1 MYIASKQA
9 MQDWS
14 ERFAHT
20 LRSGDVVSLEGTLG
34 AGKTRVVQW
43 IARALG
49 ADRPASSPT
58 FSLVNHYRTPNQDL
72 YHLDLYRLENPNELE
87 DIDYETYFYP
97 EEAIT
102 FLEWAEKAQDYL
114 PHGMVHVQIDVK
126 EGEAREVSVWRD

>member
-9 MQDWS
+9 MQEWS

-20 LRSGDVVSLEGTLG
+20 LCSGDVVSLEGTLG
-34 AGKTRVVQW
+34 SGKTQVVQW
-43 IARALG
+43 IAQALG

-58 FSLVNHYRTPNQDL
+58 FSLVNHYRTLNRDL
-72 YHLDLYRLENPNELE
+72 YHLDLYRLESPSELE

-102 FLEWAEKAQDYL
+102 FLEWAEKAKDYL
-114 PHGMVHVQIDVK
+114 PHGMVHVQIVVK

>member
-9 MQDWS
+9 MQEWS

-20 LRSGDVVSLEGTLG
+20 LCSGDVVSLEGTLG
-34 AGKTRVVQW
+34 AGKTQVVQW
-43 IARALG
+43 IAQALG
-49 ADRPASSPT
+49 ANRPASSPT
-58 FSLVNHYRTPNQDL
+58 FSLVNHYRTPNRDL
-72 YHLDLYRLENPNELE
+72 YHLDLYRLESPNELE

-102 FLEWAEKAQDYL
+102 FLEWAEKAKDYL
-114 PHGMVHVQIDVK
+114 PHGMVHVQIVVK

>member
-9 MQDWS
+9 MQEWS

-34 AGKTRVVQW
+34 AGKTQVVQW
-43 IARALG
+43 IAQALG

-58 FSLVNHYRTPNQDL
+58 FSLVNHYRTPNRDI
-72 YHLDLYRLENPNELE
+72 YHLDLYRLESPNELE
-87 DIDYETYFYP
+87 DIDYETSFYP

-102 FLEWAEKAQDYL
+102 FLEWAEKAKDYL
-114 PHGMVHVQIDVK
+114 PHGMVHVQIVVK

>member
-9 MQDWS
+9 MQEWS

-20 LRSGDVVSLEGTLG
+20 LCSGDVVSLEGTLG
-34 AGKTRVVQW
+34 AGKTQVVQW
-43 IARALG
+43 IAQALG

-58 FSLVNHYRTPNQDL
+58 FSLVNHYRTPNRDL
-72 YHLDLYRLENPNELE
+72 YHLDLYRLESPNELE

-102 FLEWAEKAQDYL
+102 FLEWAEKAKDYL
-114 PHGMVHVQIDVK
+114 PHDMVHVQIVVK

>member
-9 MQDWS
+9 MQEWS

-34 AGKTRVVQW
+34 AGKTQVVQW
-43 IARALG
+43 IAHALG

-58 FSLVNHYRTPNQDL
+58 FSLVNHYRTPNRDL
-72 YHLDLYRLENPNELE
+72 YHLDLYRLESPNELE

-102 FLEWAEKAQDYL
+102 FLEWAEKAKDYL
-114 PHGMVHVQIDVK
+114 PHGMMHVRIVVK

>member
-9 MQDWS
+9 MQEWS

-20 LRSGDVVSLEGTLG
+20 LCSGDVVSLEGTLG
-34 AGKTRVVQW
+34 AGKTQVVQW
-43 IARALG
+43 IAQALG

-58 FSLVNHYRTPNQDL
+58 FSLVNHYRTPNRDL
-72 YHLDLYRLENPNELE
+72 YHLDLYRLESPSELE

-102 FLEWAEKAQDYL
+102 FLEWAEKAKDYL
-114 PHGMVHVQIDVK
+114 PHGMVHVQIVVK

>member
-9 MQDWS
+9 MQEWS

-20 LRSGDVVSLEGTLG
+20 LCSGDVVSLEGTLG
-34 AGKTRVVQW
+34 AGKTQVVQW
-43 IARALG
+43 IVRALG
-49 ADRPASSPT
+49 ANRPASSPT
-58 FSLVNHYRTPNQDL
+58 FSLVNHYRTPNRDL
-72 YHLDLYRLENPNELE
+72 YHLDLYRLESPNELE

-102 FLEWAEKAQDYL
+102 FLEWAEQAKDYL
-114 PHGMVHVQIDVK
+114 PHGMVHVQIVVK